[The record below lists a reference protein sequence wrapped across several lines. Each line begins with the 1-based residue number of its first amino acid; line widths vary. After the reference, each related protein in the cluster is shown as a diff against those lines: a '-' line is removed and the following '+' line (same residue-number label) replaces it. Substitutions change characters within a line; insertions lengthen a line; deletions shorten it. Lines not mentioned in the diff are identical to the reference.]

1 MRKYSIIIP
10 VYNRPNEV
18 DELLQSLVNQSYTNF
33 EIIIIEDGSAT
44 KCQDITEKYSEKL
57 IIKYFFRE
65 NVGQGFA
72 RNFGF
77 SVAVGDYFIVFDS
90 DVIVPKDYLQI
101 VNQSLDNQWLDAF
114 GGPDAASPDF
124 SDLQKAISYSMTS
137 FFTTGG
143 IRGKVKGIGKFQ
155 PRSFNMGISPKT
167 FQRTG
172 GFAKRDMGEDV
183 EFSLRMEKLD
193 LEVGLIAE
201 AYVYHK
207 RRGDFKDF
215 FKQIFSFGRTRI
227 LLAQY
232 DPKILK
238 AVHFFPMIFTL
249 SCLSIPFWF
258 LISKPIFMLSITLLS
273 IYILLNFMD
282 SALKNKSVK
291 VAFLSIIAV
300 FVQLFAYGLGFISEG
315 FRRIFGLSFTKKT
328 ISV

>member
-10 VYNRPNEV
+10 VYNRPDEV
-18 DELLQSLVNQSYTNF
+18 DELLQSLVAQTYTNF
-33 EIIIIEDGSAT
+33 ELIIVEDGSAV
-44 KCQDITEKYSEKL
+44 KCQNIIEKYSDKL
-57 IIKYFFRE
+57 NIKYFDRE

-77 SVAVGDYFIVFDS
+77 SVAEGDYFIVFDS
-90 DVIVPKDYLQI
+90 DVVVPKDYLKI

-143 IRGKVKGIGKFQ
+143 IRGKEKGIGKFQ
-155 PRSFNMGISPKT
+155 PRSFNMGISPET
-167 FQRTG
+167 FQKTG

-193 LEVGLIAE
+193 LKVGLIAE

-227 LLAQY
+227 LLSQY

-249 SCLSIPFWF
+249 GCVSIPFWF
-258 LISKPIFMLSITLLS
+258 LVSKPIFTLSITLIL
-273 IYILLNFMD
+273 IYILLNFTD
-282 SALKNKSVK
+282 SCLKNKSIK
-291 VAFLSIIAV
+291 VGLLSVIAV

-315 FRRIFGLSFTKKT
+315 LKKIFG
-328 ISV
+328 

>member
-1 MRKYSIIIP
+1 MRKFSLIIP
-10 VYNRPNEV
+10 VYNRPDEV
-18 DELLQSLVNQSYTNF
+18 DELLQSLVNQSYTDF
-33 EIIIIEDGSAT
+33 ETIIIEDGSSV
-44 KCQDITEKYSEKL
+44 KCQDIAEKYSDIL
-57 IIKYFFRE
+57 TIRYYFRE

-77 SVAVGDYFIVFDS
+77 SVAKGDYFIVFDS
-90 DVIVPKDYLQI
+90 DVVVPKDYLKI

-143 IRGKVKGIGKFQ
+143 IRGKEKGIGKFQ
-155 PRSFNMGISPKT
+155 PRSFNMGISPET
-167 FQRTG
+167 FRKTG

-183 EFSLRMEKLD
+183 EFSLRMEKLN
-193 LEVGLIAE
+193 LKVGLIAD

-227 LLAQY
+227 LLSQY

-249 SCLSIPFWF
+249 GCISIPFWYF
-258 LISKPIFMLSITLLS
+258 ISKPILIFSI
-273 IYILLNFMD
+273 IILLIYVILNFTD
-282 SALKNKSVK
+282 STLKNKSIK
-291 VAFLSIIAV
+291 VGLLSVIAV

-315 FRRIFGLSFTKKT
+315 LKKRSTGLLP
-328 ISV
+328 V

>member
-1 MRKYSIIIP
+1 MLKLSIIIP
-10 VYNRPNEV
+10 VYNRPEEV
-18 DELLQSLVNQSYTNF
+18 DELLQSFVGQTYTNF
-33 EIIIIEDGSAT
+33 EVIIIEDGST
-44 KCQDITEKYSEKL
+44 VKCQDIVTKHSDRL
-57 IIKYFFRE
+57 NIKYFDRE

-77 SVAVGDYFIVFDS
+77 SVAEGDYFIVFDS
-90 DVIVPKDYLQI
+90 DVVVPKDYLQI

-143 IRGKVKGIGKFQ
+143 IRGKEKGIGKFQ
-155 PRSFNMGISPKT
+155 PRSFNMGISPET
-167 FQRTG
+167 FQKTG

-183 EFSLRMEKLD
+183 EFSLRMEKQNLK
-193 LEVGLIAE
+193 VGLIAE

-227 LLAQY
+227 LLSQY

-249 SCLSIPFWF
+249 GCLSIPVWYF
-258 LISKPIFMLSITLLS
+258 ISKPIYFISICLLL
-273 IYILLNFMD
+273 IYILLNFVD
-282 SALKNKSVK
+282 SAMKNNSIK
-291 VAFLSIIAV
+291 VGFLSIIAV
-300 FVQLFAYGLGFISEG
+300 FVQLFAYGFGFISEG
-315 FRRIFGLSFTKKT
+315 LKKIFG
-328 ISV
+328 

>member
-10 VYNRPNEV
+10 VYNRPDEV
-18 DELLQSLVNQSYTNF
+18 DELLESLANQSYTNF
-33 EIIIIEDGSAT
+33 EVIIIEDGST
-44 KCQDITEKYSEKL
+44 LKCLSVVEKYTGNLSV
-57 IIKYFFRE
+57 KYFDRP

-77 SVAVGDYFIVFDS
+77 SVAEGDYFIVFDS
-90 DVIVPKDYLQI
+90 DVVVPKDYLQI
-101 VNQSLDNQWLDAF
+101 LNQSLGNQWLDAF

-143 IRGKVKGIGKFQ
+143 IRGKEKGIGKFQ

-167 FQRTG
+167 FQKTG

-183 EFSLRMEKLD
+183 EFSLRMEKLN
-193 LEVGLIAE
+193 LKVGLIAE

-227 LLAQY
+227 LLSQY

-249 SCLSIPFWF
+249 ACLSIPFWF
-258 LISKPIFMLSITLLS
+258 FISKPIFMLSIIFLS

-282 SALKNKSVK
+282 SYLKNKSAK
-291 VAFLSIIAV
+291 VGLLSIIAV

-315 FRRIFGLSFTKKT
+315 WKNITREFFP
-328 ISV
+328 

>member
-10 VYNRPNEV
+10 VYNRPDEV
-18 DELLQSLVNQSYTNF
+18 DELLQSLVNQSHTNF
-33 EIIIIEDGSAT
+33 EVIIIEDGSSI
-44 KCQDITEKYSEKL
+44 KCQNTTQTYSEKL
-57 IIKYFFRE
+57 TIKYFDRE

-77 SVAVGDYFIVFDS
+77 SVSEGDYFIVFDS
-90 DVIVPKDYLQI
+90 DVVVPKDYLQI
-101 VNQSLDNQWLDAF
+101 INQSLDNQWLDAF

-143 IRGKVKGIGKFQ
+143 IRGKEKGIGKFQ
-155 PRSFNMGISPKT
+155 PRSFNMGISPET
-167 FQRTG
+167 FQKTG

-183 EFSLRMEKLD
+183 EFSLRMEKQNLK
-193 LEVGLIAE
+193 VGLIAE

-227 LLAQY
+227 LLSQY

-249 SCLSIPFWF
+249 ACFSIPFWF
-258 LISKPIFMLSITLLS
+258 FISKPIFMLSIIFLS
-273 IYILLNFMD
+273 IYILLNFID
-282 SALKNKSVK
+282 SSFKNKSVK
-291 VAFLSIIAV
+291 VGLLSIIAV
-300 FVQLFAYGLGFISEG
+300 FVQLFAYGFGFISEG
-315 FRRIFGLSFTKKT
+315 LKK
-328 ISV
+328 ILG

>member
-10 VYNRPNEV
+10 VYNRPDEV

-33 EIIIIEDGSAT
+33 EVIIIEDGSAI
-44 KCQDITEKYSEKL
+44 KCQDTIQKYSDKL
-57 IIKYFFRE
+57 SIKYFERE

-77 SVAVGDYFIVFDS
+77 SVAEGDYFIVFDS
-90 DVIVPKDYLQI
+90 DVVVPKDYLQI
-101 VNQSLDNQWLDAF
+101 VNQSFDNQWFDAF

-143 IRGKVKGIGKFQ
+143 IRGKAKGIGKFQ
-155 PRSFNMGISPKT
+155 PRSFNMGISPET
-167 FQRTG
+167 FQKTG

-193 LEVGLIAE
+193 LKVGLIAE
-201 AYVYHK
+201 AHVYHK

-227 LLAQY
+227 LLSQY

-249 SCLSIPFWF
+249 ACLSIPFWF
-258 LISKPIFMLSITLLS
+258 FISKPIFMLSLTLLS
-273 IYILLNFMD
+273 IYILLNFID
-282 SALKNKSVK
+282 SSFKNRSIK
-291 VAFLSIIAV
+291 VGLLSIVAV
-300 FVQLFAYGLGFISEG
+300 FVQLFAYGFGFISEG
-315 FRRIFGLSFTKKT
+315 LKK
-328 ISV
+328 IVG

>member
-1 MRKYSIIIP
+1 MRNYSIIIP
-10 VYNRPNEV
+10 VYNRPDEV
-18 DELLQSLVNQSYTNF
+18 DELLQSLVNQSYKNF
-33 EIIIIEDGSAT
+33 EVVIIEDGSEVM
-44 KCQDITEKYSEKL
+44 CQNIIQKYSEIL
-57 IIKYFFRE
+57 IIKYFVRE

-77 SVAVGDYFIVFDS
+77 SVAEGNYFIVFDS
-90 DVIVPKDYLQI
+90 DVVVPKNYLQI

-143 IRGKVKGIGKFQ
+143 IRGKEKGIGKFQ
-155 PRSFNMGISPKT
+155 PRSFNMGISPET
-167 FQRTG
+167 FQKTG

-183 EFSLRMEKLD
+183 ELSLRMEKLD
-193 LEVGLIAE
+193 LKVGLIAE

-249 SCLSIPFWF
+249 ACLSIPLWF
-258 LISKPIFMLSITLLS
+258 FISKPIFIFSIIFLS

-282 SALKNKSVK
+282 SSLKNKSIK
-291 VAFLSIIAV
+291 VGLLSIIAV

-315 FRRIFGLSFTKKT
+315 LKK
-328 ISV
+328 ILE

>member
-1 MRKYSIIIP
+1 MLKFSIIIP
-10 VYNRPNEV
+10 VYNRPEEV
-18 DELLQSLVNQSYTNF
+18 DELLQSLAVQTYTNF
-33 EIIIIEDGSAT
+33 EVIIIEDGSAV
-44 KCQDITEKYSEKL
+44 KCQNIVKKYSEKL
-57 IIKYFFRE
+57 IIKYFDRE

-77 SVAVGDYFIVFDS
+77 SVAEGDYFIVFDS
-90 DVIVPKDYLQI
+90 DVVVPKGYLQI
-101 VNQSLDNQWLDAF
+101 INQSLHDQWLDAF

-143 IRGKVKGIGKFQ
+143 IRGKEKGIGKFQ

-167 FQRTG
+167 FQKTG

-183 EFSLRMEKLD
+183 EFSLRMEKINLK
-193 LEVGLIAE
+193 VGLIAE

-227 LLAQY
+227 LLSDY

-249 SCLSIPFWF
+249 GCLSIPIWF
-258 LISKPIFMLSITLLS
+258 FISKTIFMLSITVLM
-273 IYILLNFMD
+273 IYILLNFID
-282 SALKNKSVK
+282 SSQKNKSLK
-291 VAFLSIIAV
+291 VGLLSIIAV
-300 FVQLFAYGLGFISEG
+300 FTQLFAYGLGFISEG
-315 FRRIFGLSFTKKT
+315 VKKIFG
-328 ISV
+328 

>member
-1 MRKYSIIIP
+1 MRKFSLIIP
-10 VYNRPNEV
+10 VYNRPDEV

-33 EIIIIEDGSAT
+33 EIIIIEDGSLV
-44 KCQDITEKYSEKL
+44 KCQDITKKYSEIL
-57 IIKYFFRE
+57 IIKYFDRE

-77 SVAVGDYFIVFDS
+77 SVAEGDYFIVFDS
-90 DVIVPKDYLQI
+90 DVVVPKDYLKI

-143 IRGKVKGIGKFQ
+143 IRGKAKGIGKFQ
-155 PRSFNMGISPKT
+155 PRSFNMGISPET
-167 FQRTG
+167 FQKTG

-183 EFSLRMEKLD
+183 EFSLRMEKLN
-193 LEVGLIAE
+193 LRVGLIAE
-201 AYVYHK
+201 AFIYHK

-227 LLAQY
+227 LLSQY

-249 SCLSIPFWF
+249 GCLSIPFWY
-258 LISKPIFMLSITLLS
+258 LVSKPIFILSVTLLLV
-273 IYILLNFMD
+273 YISLNFVD
-282 SALKNKSVK
+282 SSLKNKSIRVGS
-291 VAFLSIIAV
+291 LSVMAV

-315 FRRIFGLSFTKKT
+315 WKKIFR
-328 ISV
+328 

>member
-1 MRKYSIIIP
+1 MRKFSIIIP
-10 VYNRPNEV
+10 VYNRSDEV
-18 DELLQSLVNQSYTNF
+18 DELLQSLVNQSYTDF
-33 EIIIIEDGSAT
+33 EVIIIEDGST
-44 KCQDITEKYSEKL
+44 IKCQNITEKYSEEL
-57 IIKYFFRE
+57 TIKYFLRE

-77 SVAVGDYFIVFDS
+77 SVAEGDYFIVFDS
-90 DVIVPKDYLQI
+90 DVVVPKDYLQI

-143 IRGKVKGIGKFQ
+143 IRGKEKGIGKFQ
-155 PRSFNMGISPKT
+155 PRSFNMGISPET
-167 FQRTG
+167 FQKTG

-193 LEVGLIAE
+193 LKVGLIAE

-227 LLAQY
+227 LLSQY

-249 SCLSIPFWF
+249 ACLSIPLWF
-258 LISKPIFMLSITLLS
+258 LVSKPIFILSIILLS
-273 IYILLNFMD
+273 IYILLNFVD
-282 SALKNKSVK
+282 STLKNKSIK
-291 VAFLSIIAV
+291 VGVLSIVAV
-300 FVQLFAYGLGFISEG
+300 FVQLFAYGFGFISEG
-315 FRRIFGLSFTKKT
+315 WKNVARR
-328 ISV
+328 

>member
-1 MRKYSIIIP
+1 MRKFSIVIP
-10 VYNRPNEV
+10 IYNRPDEV

-33 EIIIIEDGSAT
+33 EIIIIEDGSSV
-44 KCQDITEKYSEKL
+44 KCQDIIENYTDKL
-57 IIKYFFRE
+57 TIRYYFRE

-77 SVAVGDYFIVFDS
+77 SVAEGDYFIVFDS
-90 DVIVPKDYLQI
+90 DVVVPKDYLKI

-143 IRGKVKGIGKFQ
+143 IRGKEKGIGKFQ
-155 PRSFNMGISPKT
+155 PRSFNMGISPAT
-167 FQRTG
+167 FQKTG

-183 EFSLRMEKLD
+183 EFSLRMEKLN
-193 LEVGLIAE
+193 LKVGLITE
-201 AYVYHK
+201 AFVYHK

-227 LLAQY
+227 LLSQC

-238 AVHFFPMIFTL
+238 AVHFFPMIFTVG
-249 SCLSIPFWF
+249 CFSIPFWYF
-258 LISKPIFMLSITLLS
+258 ISRPIFILSITILL
-273 IYILLNFMD
+273 IYLLLNFMD
-282 SALKNKSVK
+282 SSSKNKSIK
-291 VAFLSIIAV
+291 VGLLSVIAV
-300 FVQLFAYGLGFISEG
+300 FVQLFAYGLGFISESWKKV
-315 FRRIFGLSFTKKT
+315 FG
-328 ISV
+328 

>member
-10 VYNRPNEV
+10 VYNRPDEV
-18 DELLQSLVNQSYTNF
+18 DELLQSLVNQSYRHF
-33 EIIIIEDGSAT
+33 EVIIIEDGST
-44 KCQDITEKYSEKL
+44 VKCQDITEKYFEEL
-57 IIKYFFRE
+57 TINYFFRE

-77 SVAVGDYFIVFDS
+77 SVAEGDYFIVFDS
-90 DVIVPKDYLQI
+90 DVVVPKDYLQI
-101 VNQSLDNQWLDAF
+101 VNKSLDNQWLDAF

-124 SDLQKAISYSMTS
+124 SDLQKAISYAMTS

-143 IRGKVKGIGKFQ
+143 IRGKAKGIGKFQ

-167 FQRTG
+167 FQKTG

-193 LEVGLIAE
+193 LKVGLIAE
-201 AYVYHK
+201 AFVYHK
-207 RRGDFKDF
+207 RRGDFRDF

-249 SCLSIPFWF
+249 GCLSIPCWF
-258 LISKPIFMLSITLLS
+258 LISKPIFILSIIFLS
-273 IYILLNFMD
+273 IYILLNFID
-282 SALKNKSVK
+282 SSLKNKSMK
-291 VAFLSIIAV
+291 VGILSIVAV
-300 FVQLFAYGLGFISEG
+300 FIQLFAYGLGFISEG
-315 FRRIFGLSFTKKT
+315 LKK
-328 ISV
+328 IVG

>member
-10 VYNRPNEV
+10 VYNRPDEV
-18 DELLQSLVNQSYTNF
+18 DELLQSLAAQTYKNF
-33 EIIIIEDGSAT
+33 EVIIIEDGSAV
-44 KCQDITEKYSEKL
+44 KCQNIIEKYSDKL
-57 IIKYFFRE
+57 IIKYFDRE

-77 SVAVGDYFIVFDS
+77 SVAEGGYFIVFDS
-90 DVIVPKDYLQI
+90 DVVVPKKYLQI
-101 VNQSLDNQWLDAF
+101 VNQSLDSQWLDAF

-143 IRGKVKGIGKFQ
+143 IRGKEKSIDKFQ
-155 PRSFNMGISPKT
+155 PRSFNMGISPET
-167 FQRTG
+167 FQKTG
-172 GFAKRDMGEDV
+172 GFTKRDMGEDM
-183 EFSLRMEKLD
+183 EFSLRMEKLN
-193 LEVGLIAE
+193 LKVGLIAE
-201 AYVYHK
+201 AFVYHK

-238 AVHFFPMIFTL
+238 TVHFFPMIFTL
-249 SCLSIPFWF
+249 GCLSIPLWF
-258 LISKPIFMLSITLLS
+258 LVSKPIFILSIIFLS

-282 SALKNKSVK
+282 SSLKNKSIK
-291 VAFLSIIAV
+291 VGLLSIVAV

-315 FRRIFGLSFTKKT
+315 WKK
-328 ISV
+328 ILG

>member
-1 MRKYSIIIP
+1 MRKFSIIIP
-10 VYNRPNEV
+10 VYNRPEEV
-18 DELLQSLVNQSYTNF
+18 GELLQSLVFQTYTNF
-33 EIIIIEDGSAT
+33 EVIIIEDGSAV
-44 KCQDITEKYSEKL
+44 KCQKIVEKYLGKL
-57 IIKYFFRE
+57 IIKYFDRE

-77 SVAVGDYFIVFDS
+77 SVAKGDYFIVFDS
-90 DVIVPKDYLQI
+90 DVVVPKSYLQI

-143 IRGKVKGIGKFQ
+143 IRGKEKGIGKFQ
-155 PRSFNMGISPKT
+155 PRSFNMGISPET
-167 FQRTG
+167 FQKTG

-183 EFSLRMEKLD
+183 EFSLRMEKLN
-193 LEVGLIAE
+193 LKIGLIAE

-227 LLAQY
+227 LLSQY

-249 SCLSIPFWF
+249 GCFSIPFWF
-258 LISKPIFMLSITLLS
+258 FISKPIFYLAIALLL
-273 IYILLNFMD
+273 IYILLNFVD
-282 SALKNKSVK
+282 STLKNKSAK
-291 VAFLSIIAV
+291 VGLLSIIAV
-300 FVQLFAYGLGFISEG
+300 FVQLFAYGFGFISEG
-315 FRRIFGLSFTKKT
+315 LKNVARK
-328 ISV
+328 SVP

>member
-1 MRKYSIIIP
+1 MRKFSLIIP
-10 VYNRPNEV
+10 VYNRPDEV

-33 EIIIIEDGSAT
+33 ETIIIEDGSSV
-44 KCQDITEKYSEKL
+44 KCQDITKKYIDKL
-57 IIKYFFRE
+57 TIRYYFRE

-77 SVAVGDYFIVFDS
+77 SVAEGDYFIVFDS
-90 DVIVPKDYLQI
+90 DVVVPKDYLKI
-101 VNQSLDNQWLDAF
+101 VNQTLDNQWLDAF

-143 IRGKVKGIGKFQ
+143 IRGKEKGIGKFQ
-155 PRSFNMGISPKT
+155 PRSFNMGISPET
-167 FQRTG
+167 FQKTG

-183 EFSLRMEKLD
+183 EFSLRMEKLN
-193 LEVGLIAE
+193 LKVGLIAE
-201 AYVYHK
+201 AFVYHK

-227 LLAQY
+227 LLSQY

-238 AVHFFPMIFTL
+238 LVHFFPMIFTL
-249 SCLSIPFWF
+249 GCLSIPFWF
-258 LISKPIFMLSITLLS
+258 FISKPIFMLSIIILL
-273 IYILLNFMD
+273 IYVLLNFID
-282 SALKNKSVK
+282 STLKNKSIK
-291 VAFLSIIAV
+291 VGFLSVLAV

-315 FRRIFGLSFTKKT
+315 LKQRSTGILP
-328 ISV
+328 V